1 MKSWIIDPFK
11 FNVDKLSDD
20 ESYKED
26 FNNLKKSRNI
36 KTEFQFSQNSPNP
49 YGFGNFLK
57 CRTGNISKFGKN
69 STGSFPLLLDYLSM

>member
-36 KTEFQFSQNSPNP
+36 KTEFQFSQNSPKP
-49 YGFGNFLK
+49 
-57 CRTGNISKFGKN
+57 
-69 STGSFPLLLDYLSM
+69 